1 MPDMRPPDGRIAP
14 LTRSS
19 MRAARTASI
28 LTATALLA
36 LGAAGCGGSKVD
48 YQEVPGG
55 PVGVS
60 IPTDPNLDTSGSDS
74 SASASAT
81 PTPTPTPSSGTT
93 APSDQSGSTGTD
105 TSSGTGTADTG
116 TGGTS
121 TDTSSGTTGSGSG
134 GASAPGS
141 EDTANSDSPP
151 PAGSDAQQFEDF
163 CAQNPGAC

>member
-1 MPDMRPPDGRIAP
+1 
-14 LTRSS
+14 

-28 LTATALLA
+28 LSVTALLA
-36 LGAAGCGGSKVD
+36 FGAAGCGGSKAD

-55 PVGVS
+55 PVDVS
-60 IPTDPNLDTSGSDS
+60 IPTDPNLDTSGS
-74 SASASAT
+74 ASGSAT
-81 PTPTPTPSSGTT
+81 PTPTPTATAAPGSTT
-93 APSDQSGSTGTD
+93 APSDESGSTGTTPASGTD
-105 TSSGTGTADTG
+105 TTSSGTG

-121 TDTSSGTTGSGSG
+121 TDTSGGATPGSDSG

-141 EDTANSDSPP
+141 DDTANSDSPP